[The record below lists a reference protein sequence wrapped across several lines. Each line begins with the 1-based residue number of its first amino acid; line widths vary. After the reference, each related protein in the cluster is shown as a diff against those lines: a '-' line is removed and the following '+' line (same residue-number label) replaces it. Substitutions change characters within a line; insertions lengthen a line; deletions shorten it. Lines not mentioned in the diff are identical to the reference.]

1 MTFRMYFES
10 AFLMW
15 TFCRPQVIQAKKR
28 LLDNLHA
35 EVASSEDGKLKRML
49 IEDETTLKRREQC
62 THRLKLLKKAAEE
75 LSAASY

>member
-1 MTFRMYFES
+1 
-10 AFLMW
+10 MW
-15 TFCRPQVIQAKKR
+15 AAVRICDLIGCTWLLQVLQAKKR
-28 LLDNLHA
+28 LLDSLHA

-62 THRLKLLKKAAEE
+62 THRLNLLKKAADE

>member
-1 MTFRMYFES
+1 MS
-10 AFLMW
+10 AV
-15 TFCRPQVIQAKKR
+15 PQVIQAKKR
-28 LLDNLHA
+28 LLDDLHA

-49 IEDETTLKRREQC
+49 IEDVTTLKRREQC